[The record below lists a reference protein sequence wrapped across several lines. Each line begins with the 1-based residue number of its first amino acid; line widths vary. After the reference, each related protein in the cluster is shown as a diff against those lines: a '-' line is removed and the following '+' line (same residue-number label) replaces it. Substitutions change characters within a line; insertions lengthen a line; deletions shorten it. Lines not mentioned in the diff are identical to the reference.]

1 MIDLPNKKLSN
12 TITLPPFSQQFTHI
26 QVHKQLRYIL
36 GLLSIGNSLPIPE
49 SSNSQLSLSQSL
61 HLNLM
66 RINLLFL
73 DS

>member
-12 TITLPPFSQQFTHI
+12 TITLPPFSQQFTQI

-49 SSNSQLSLSQSL
+49 SSNSQLSLS
-61 HLNLM
+61 
-66 RINLLFL
+66 
-73 DS
+73 